1 MHLSTETTPSLLLAV
16 FSAHLFHPLAYLTV
30 FLSSVTTLFQMLC
43 KPLARNSWL
52 SHTARVS
59 RWIVIA
65 FDKQM
70 LWEPSLSI
78 HIGSIHSGYEIVL
91 LWFQQHNAVRAGI
104 FTMSYYT
111 ERPDMIWVIC
121 HKLTATWTPKL
132 NFQLADSSGQ
142 TDGATKKYP
151 TTGYSSGESYKAVIP
166 HCISLLSR
174 QGWCVVVAASQRS
187 GASMRHCTD
196 LYDSTPTFSK
206 GLPGL
211 WPGWC

>member
-78 HIGSIHSGYEIVL
+78 NIGSIHSGYETVL

-151 TTGYSSGESYKAVIP
+151 TTGYSSGESYKASNTTLYLLAVQTRLMCCGGRITKVWSKYAP
-166 HCISLLSR
+166 LHWSLWQYS
-174 QGWCVVVAASQRS
+174 
-187 GASMRHCTD
+187 HI
-196 LYDSTPTFSK
+196 F
-206 GLPGL
+206 
-211 WPGWC
+211 